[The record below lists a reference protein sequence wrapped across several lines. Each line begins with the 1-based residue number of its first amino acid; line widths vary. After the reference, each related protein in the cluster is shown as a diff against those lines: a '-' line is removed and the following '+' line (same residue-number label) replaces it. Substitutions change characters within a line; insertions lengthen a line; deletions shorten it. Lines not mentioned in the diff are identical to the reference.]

1 MTYEESMISAL
12 DDIGKYFRRLYH
24 EEADPETYAKYY
36 DMMSIISQASN
47 LIEELMEEQEP
58 RVLTREE
65 LKQFEGSPCWF
76 ESSGTYKD
84 KNGFWIIPV
93 MFRTFSA
100 GIIMSYTSVL
110 DGLADYGELGLSEYN
125 KAWRCWSVKPTKK
138 QREVIPWDI

>member
-1 MTYEESMISAL
+1 MSKTFTTMHHRVLMDIAYYFVRRCRNAAPGSAEQKQFSTYVLAITN
-12 DDIGKYFRRLYH
+12 
-24 EEADPETYAKYY
+24 ADRMLKG
-36 DMMSIISQASN
+36 
-47 LIEELMEEQEP
+47 QEP

-100 GIIMSYTSVL
+100 GIIMSYTSAL

-125 KAWRCWSVKPTKK
+125 KAWHCWSAKPTKE
-138 QREVIPWDI
+138 QREVIPWNT